1 VDVTLG
7 YNLFRQRN
15 ADITA
20 TSDEMG
26 ETVFHELTHAA
37 HHNKVGNVWWDDF
50 VKAEINQMTT
60 GNSPYG
66 FGNAGATSQI
76 IALGESWA
84 YHMGH
89 FLSDRKYGLISSPT
103 DNLQFIYNN
112 NSPITNYSSHLNA
125 LEDFGP
131 NRTAFL
137 DRWIPQGL
145 YLDLIDTRN
154 EPGPVPV
161 IDGVSNFNNQQ
172 LFNALDPDIR
182 TMLQYRDRLIG
193 ENPNNQT
200 VAVRNLFAQ
209 YNIQ

>member
-1 VDVTLG
+1 
-7 YNLFRQRN
+7 
-15 ADITA
+15 
-20 TSDEMG
+20 MG

-84 YHMGH
+84 YHMGQ
-89 FLSDRKYGLISSPT
+89 FLSDRKYGLISSET
-103 DNLQFIYNN
+103 DNGQFLYQNN
-112 NSPITNYSSHLNA
+112 NPITGLSSHLNA

-131 NRTAFL
+131 NRTFDT

-154 EPGPVPV
+154 EFNNNP
-161 IDGVSNFNNQQ
+161 ITDGVSNFTNQQ

-182 TMLQYRDRLIG
+182 SMLIYRDRLVG

-200 VAVRNLFAQ
+200 VAVRALFAQ